1 MERKS
6 KRVERYAHYKQMLLD
21 EIVQLKTDE
30 LERDEKQGDLE
41 GEMEEFVKSWEK
53 EFDFVNQNPEDNSD
67 FDSDNE
73 INPLDTLDSL
83 GRYMSSE
90 KKLTISADNQF
101 KKRPIQVS
109 MIGKPNVGKSSLVNA
124 LL

>member
-1 MERKS
+1 
-6 KRVERYAHYKQMLLD
+6 MLLD